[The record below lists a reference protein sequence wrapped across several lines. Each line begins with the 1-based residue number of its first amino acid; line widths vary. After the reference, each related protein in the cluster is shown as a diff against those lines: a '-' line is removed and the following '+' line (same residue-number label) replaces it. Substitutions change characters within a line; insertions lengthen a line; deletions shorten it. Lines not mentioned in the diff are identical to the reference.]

1 MNTLVISSHGSAVKV
16 NPETLDVTDVVYDW
30 ASVDK
35 LYLADE
41 DCDVIIRRRDDEDP
55 IKATAK
61 KGDIIVIFYPREGY
75 KPFAIFQSENYMHN
89 LMQYRFDRDGHKND
103 CGKCLC
109 EACDECACDTCE
121 AA

>member
-1 MNTLVISSHGSAVKV
+1 MNTLVISNQGNAVKV

-35 LYLADE
+35 LYLIDE
-41 DCDVIIRRRDDEDP
+41 DCDVVIRQRGDNDP
-55 IKATAK
+55 IKTTAK

-75 KPFAIFQSENYMHN
+75 KPFAIFQNEDYAHN
-89 LMQYRFDRDGHKND
+89 LMQYRFDREGRKND

-109 EACDECACDTCE
+109 EASDECVCE

>member
-1 MNTLVISSHGSAVKV
+1 MNTLVISSHGTAVKV

-35 LYLADE
+35 VYLIDE
-41 DCDVIIRRRDDEDP
+41 DCDAIIRQRNENDS
-55 IKATAK
+55 IKVAAK
-61 KGDIIVIFYPREGY
+61 KGDILVIFYPRDGY
-75 KPFAIFQSENYMHN
+75 KPLAIFQSEDYAHN
-89 LMQYRFDRDGHKND
+89 LMQHRIEEEKRHNND

-109 EACDECACDTCE
+109 EACDTCE

>member
-1 MNTLVISSHGSAVKV
+1 MNTLVISSHGNAVKV

-35 LYLADE
+35 MYLMDE
-41 DCDVIIRRRDDEDP
+41 DCDVVIRQHNEDP
-55 IKATAK
+55 IKTTAK

-75 KPFAIFQSENYMHN
+75 KPFAIFQSEDYAHN
-89 LMQYRFDRDGHKND
+89 LMQYRFDREGRKND
-103 CGKCLC
+103 CDKCVCDAC
-109 EACDECACDTCE
+109 EAISCG